1 MTEDAMARMR
11 PYLVAAL
18 FALALA
24 ASTGVLLRFGI
35 YLGMP
40 AWAANYGAVRHAHSH
55 LMYFGWGT
63 LGLMA
68 LIWARLPELTGRP
81 LPRGVGLQMA
91 ITTVLS
97 LASYPAFWPN
107 GYGSTTI
114 GGVSLPFGSI
124 TAALNGL
131 PWFLFIALYLRA
143 TRALPARPLPVQL
156 WDWALILLVLA
167 AAGAMGVG
175 VQAALGMESH
185 ALQEASLHLFLDL
198 FATGWFT
205 LAVLGLLW
213 VWVGETGAEQGQ
225 WVAILALLLS
235 LTFALGMSPTVVPE
249 LVFWLAATANLGAA
263 LLLAVHWLRL
273 LRRRRA
279 LPALALFGL
288 SALGV
293 YLLIAAAILV
303 PGLWRWAAGT
313 QLRIFILHTLLLGW
327 MSSALLGMILS
338 SLGGMAGRLRAA
350 LSVTWAVGVAALL
363 LALLGLGLVGLLPV
377 RPIVLLRAAAWS
389 SVVPAGVAVTAFAA
403 SLLPRR

>member
-1 MTEDAMARMR
+1 MKDETAARMR
-11 PYLVAAL
+11 PYFVAAL

-68 LIWARLPELTGRP
+68 LIWARLPQLTGRP
-81 LPRGVGLQMA
+81 LPRGVGVQMA
-91 ITTVLS
+91 LTTILS
-97 LASYPAFWPN
+97 LASFPAFWPN
-107 GYGSTTI
+107 GYGLTTI
-114 GGVSLPFGSI
+114 GGVSLPLGSI

-131 PWFLFIALYLRA
+131 PWFVFIALYMRA
-143 TRALPARPLPVQL
+143 TRGLALRSLPVQL

-175 VQAALGMESH
+175 AQAALGIESH

-213 VWVGETGAEQGQ
+213 TWAGEPGREPGP
-225 WVAILALLLS
+225 WVAVLALLLS
-235 LTFALGMSPTVVPE
+235 LTFVLGMSPTVVPN
-249 LVFWLAATANLGAA
+249 LVFWLAAVANLLAA
-263 LLLAVHWLRL
+263 VLLGVHWLRL
-273 LRRRRA
+273 MRGRA
-279 LPALALFGL
+279 PLPAPATFGL

-293 YLLIAAAILV
+293 YLLIAVAILI
-303 PGLWRWAAGT
+303 PGVWRWAAGT

-327 MSSALLGMILS
+327 MSSALLGMILA
-338 SLGGMAGRLRAA
+338 SLTSIPARVRRALGLLWVAGVL
-350 LSVTWAVGVAALL
+350 ALL

-377 RPIVLLRAAAWS
+377 RPIILLRAAAWS
-389 SVVPAGVAVTAFAA
+389 SIVPAAVAVTAFAA